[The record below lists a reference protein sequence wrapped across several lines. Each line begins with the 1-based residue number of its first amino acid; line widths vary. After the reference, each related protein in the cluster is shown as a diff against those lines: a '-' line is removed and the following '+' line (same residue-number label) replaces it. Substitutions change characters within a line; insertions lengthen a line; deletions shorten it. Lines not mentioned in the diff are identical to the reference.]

1 MNTHSIMII
10 DDEPWTLIWLKKLF
24 DQPEKGFQVVA
35 TERRSVDALLNI
47 PKLSPEIIM
56 VDIRMPEING
66 LELIKQIRADKNN
79 CVIIIISGF
88 SEFTY
93 AKEGIYYGVFEYL
106 LKPVDAEQANDLLE
120 RISVFLDED
129 QTGNNQQVNLDDGDL
144 SSFSSM
150 LSYINQNYASRLYL
164 NELAQRFH
172 LNANYCCSL
181 FQSRVGTT
189 FSHYV
194 MNIRLEKAK
203 ELLCVEDL
211 PINRV
216 GELVGYDDIFYFSKI
231 FKKEIGLAPSEY
243 RRQRKGNKP

>member
-120 RISVFLDED
+120 RISVFLDEEKRINKKYPCFAGKLPKKI
-129 QTGNNQQVNLDDGDL
+129 TFI
-144 SSFSSM
+144 SSLVKLRQSFVWGPKK
-150 LSYINQNYASRLYL
+150 
-164 NELAQRFH
+164 
-172 LNANYCCSL
+172 SL
-181 FQSRVGTT
+181 
-189 FSHYV
+189 
-194 MNIRLEKAK
+194 
-203 ELLCVEDL
+203 
-211 PINRV
+211 
-216 GELVGYDDIFYFSKI
+216 
-231 FKKEIGLAPSEY
+231 
-243 RRQRKGNKP
+243 